1 MGTVPI
7 VTWAVSVAGGA
18 IPAFFV
24 VPVRIAGKTD
34 MYFCAG
40 KTVLAGIVLNVTV
53 TGPGKIEMFWFWF

>member
-24 VPVRIAGKTD
+24 VPVRIAGI
-34 MYFCAG
+34 
-40 KTVLAGIVLNVTV
+40 KTVIIKEYLS
-53 TGPGKIEMFWFWF
+53 E